1 MSAAYTIQ
9 ANGKVTLPKAW
20 RDKYGLKDGDVV
32 AFVET
37 EAGLLVLPRE
47 MVAMQALDR
56 IGQAL
61 KEQGLSLEDLMEA
74 GREIRQ
80 DIYNERYAD

>member
-9 ANGKVTLPKAW
+9 ANGQVTLPKAW

-47 MVAMQALDR
+47 TVAMQALDR